1 MRGILVSAASVAAA
15 AVLAG
20 AASAQTTVAQIL
32 DANHAA
38 MGAGLDRQGALDVRW
53 SFGGQGLS
61 GEVGSLYDLGGAGF
75 VDTQDLSATTG
86 GAGFDG
92 KTAWWRDASGAITP
106 EAGGD
111 VRQLAVNEAYRDG
124 NLWWRADRGGARIEV
139 PTSQSSG
146 GATDEVLKISPVG
159 GKPFEAWF
167 DAKSHLLSRIVEG
180 QGSQTNTTDFS
191 DYRPIGG
198 VMIAAKQTVDDGT
211 GAQFRQ
217 TLTVKSVTLGP
228 KLQDSA
234 FAPPPWSVTDARIA
248 NAEGR
253 VTVPIRVL
261 NNHVYLEAKING
273 KGPFL
278 CIFDTGGHSL
288 LTPETA
294 KALAV
299 DTKGHA
305 PGSGAGEAVVDTSFA
320 SGVDFQIGDLT
331 MTHQAVTVLPFAS
344 TAVEG
349 FDEQGMLGFEL
360 ARRFVT
366 VIDYGGK
373 TITFIDPAKFDP
385 KSAGTPVPFAFYNH
399 LPQVTGVFEGMPG
412 RFDIDTGSRVEL
424 TLTKPFVEAHG
435 LTAKHPR
442 GVLAVDGW
450 GVGGP
455 SRSYVTRGDY
465 LMLGPVRIDGVVAS
479 FGTQGKGA
487 FADPNYQGNVGSGLL
502 KRYVVTFDYNHRI
515 MYLKPLRPA
524 PTDVGVF
531 DRAGFWLNLSPAG
544 FKIMDLTAA
553 GAAQAAGL
561 KVGDEITA
569 VDGAPAAK
577 VDLPELRKRLR
588 DEPAGTQV
596 KLDVLANGQTRAVT
610 LTLKDQI

>member
-1 MRGILVSAASVAAA
+1 M
-15 AVLAG
+15 
-20 AASAQTTVAQIL
+20 AQTTAAQVL

-38 MGAGLDRQGALDVRW
+38 MGASLDREGALDVRYDYA
-53 SFGGQGLS
+53 GQGLT
-61 GEVGSLYDLGGAGF
+61 GEVRSTYGIGGEGF
-75 VDTQDLSATTG
+75 VDTQDLGATTG
-86 GAGFDG
+86 ATGFDG
-92 KTAWWRDASGAITP
+92 KTAWWKDPSGAVTP
-106 EAGGD
+106 EGGGD

-124 NLWWRADRGGARIEV
+124 NLWWRADRGGAQIEV
-139 PTSQSSG
+139 LAPQSSNG
-146 GATDEVLKISPVG
+146 VSYDVLKVSPLG

-167 DAKSHLLSRIVEG
+167 DAKTHLLARTIEN
-180 QGSQTNTTDFS
+180 QGAQTIATDFA
-191 DYRPIGG
+191 DYRELGG
-198 VMIAAKQTVDDGT
+198 VMVAGKQVIDDGT
-211 GAQFRQ
+211 GPQYRQ
-217 TLTVKSVTLGP
+217 TMTVKSVAQGP
-228 KLQDSA
+228 SLPLAA
-234 FAPPPWSVTDARIA
+234 FAPPAWSVSDAHIA

-253 VTVPIRVL
+253 VTVPIQIL

-299 DTKGHA
+299 HSEGDA
-305 PGSGAGEAVVDTSFA
+305 PGAGAGEGVVA
-320 SGVDFQIGDLT
+320 SGFAKGVNFQIGDLT
-331 MTHQAVTVLPFAS
+331 LSRQAVTVLNFAS
-344 TAVEG
+344 KDVEG

-366 VIDYGGK
+366 VIDYGAK
-373 TITFIDPAKFDP
+373 TITFIDPARFDP
-385 KSAGTPVPFAFYNH
+385 KDAGTPVPFVFYNH
-399 LPQVTGVFEGMPG
+399 LPQVDGVFEGTPG

-435 LTAKHPR
+435 LTAKHPK

-465 LMLGPVRIDGVVAS
+465 FTLGPVRIDGLVAS

-487 FADPNYQGNVGSGLL
+487 FADPNFQGNVGSGLL
-502 KRYVVTFDYNHRI
+502 KRYAVTFDYNHQI
-515 MYLKPLRPA
+515 MYLKPLQPPA
-524 PTDVGVF
+524 SDVGVF
-531 DRAGFWLNLSPAG
+531 DRSGFWLNLSPGG
-544 FKIMDLTAA
+544 FKVMDLTAG
-553 GAAQAAGL
+553 GAAAEAGL

-569 VDGAPAAK
+569 VDGVAARSI
-577 VDLPELRKRLR
+577 DLPELRKRLR
-588 DEPAGTQV
+588 DEPAGAKV
-596 KLDVLANGQTRAVT
+596 KLDVLAGGQPRAVT

>member
-1 MRGILVSAASVAAA
+1 MRGTLFLSTAVALLAA
-15 AVLAG
+15 AG
-20 AASAQTTVAQIL
+20 AAQAETSAAQIL

-38 MGAGLDRQGALDVRW
+38 MGASLDREGAVDVRYDYA
-53 SFGGQGLS
+53 GEGLT
-61 GEVGSLYDLGGAGF
+61 GEVRSIFDLRGGGF
-75 VDTQDLSATTG
+75 VDSQDVGPTTG
-86 GAGFDG
+86 GNGFDG
-92 KTAWWRDASGAITP
+92 KTAWMRDLSGAITP

-111 VRQLAVNEAYRDG
+111 LRQLAVTEAYLDG
-124 NLWWRADRGGARIEV
+124 NLWWRADRGGAKIEV
-139 PTSQSSG
+139 LPPQASG
-146 GATDEVLKISPVG
+146 DTHYDVLRVSPAG

-167 DAKSHLLSRIVEG
+167 DAKTHWLARTIEN
-180 QGSQTNTTDFS
+180 QGAQTISINFA
-191 DYRPIGG
+191 DYREVGG
-198 VMIAAKQTVDDGT
+198 AMVAAKQVIDDGT
-211 GAQFRQ
+211 GTQYRQ
-217 TLTVKSVTLGP
+217 TMTIKSVAAGPTLP
-228 KLQDSA
+228 ASA
-234 FAPPPWSVTDARIA
+234 YAPPPWTPTDAHID

-253 VTVPIRVL
+253 VTVPIQLL
-261 NNHVYLEAKING
+261 NNHVYLQVKING

-299 DTKGHA
+299 HAEGDA
-305 PGSGAGEAVVDTSFA
+305 PGAGAGEGVVSAGFA
-320 SGVDFQIGDLT
+320 KGVDFQIGDLT
-331 MTHQAVTVLPFAS
+331 LTNQTVTVLPFAS
-344 TAVEG
+344 KEVEG

-366 VIDYGGK
+366 VIDYGAK

-385 KSAGTPVPFAFYNH
+385 KDPGVAVPIVFYNH
-399 LPQVTGVFEGMPG
+399 LPQVQGEFEGVPG

-435 LTAKHPR
+435 LTAKHPK

-465 LMLGPVRIDGVVAS
+465 FTLGPVRIDGLVAS

-487 FADPNYQGNVGSGLL
+487 FSDPNYQGNVGSGLL
-502 KRYVVTFDYNHRI
+502 KRFAVTFDYGHQI
-515 MYLKPLRPA
+515 MYLKPLQPPA
-524 PTDVGVF
+524 GDVAVF

-544 FKIMDLTAA
+544 FKVMDLTA
-553 GAAQAAGL
+553 GSAAANTGL

-569 VDGAPAAK
+569 IDGVSAQK

-596 KLDVLANGQTRAVT
+596 KLDVLAGGQARSVT
-610 LTLKDQI
+610 LTLRDQI

>member
-1 MRGILVSAASVAAA
+1 VAAA
-15 AVLAG
+15 VAALMAAG
-20 AASAQTTVAQIL
+20 MAQAQPTVAQVL

-38 MGAGLDRQGALDVRW
+38 MGAGLDGKGALDVRYDYAGEGLTGELR
-53 SFGGQGLS
+53 STYDMAGG
-61 GEVGSLYDLGGAGF
+61 GF
-75 VDTQDLSATTG
+75 VDSQDVGPTTG
-86 GAGFDG
+86 GNGFDG
-92 KTAWWRDASGAITP
+92 KTAWMRDLSGAITP

-111 VRQLAVNEAYRDG
+111 FRQLAVNEAYRDG
-124 NLWWRADRGGARIEV
+124 NLWWRADRGGAKVEAL
-139 PTSQSSG
+139 PGQASG
-146 GATDEVLKISPVG
+146 DQAYDVLRVSPAG

-167 DAKSHLLSRIVEG
+167 DARTHVLARTIEN
-180 QGSQTNTTDFS
+180 QAAQTITTDFA
-191 DYRPIGG
+191 DYRPIAG
-198 VMIAAKQTVDDGT
+198 VLIAGKQIIDDGT
-211 GAQFRQ
+211 GPQYHQ
-217 TLTVKSVTLGP
+217 TMTIKSVAAGP
-228 KLQDSA
+228 ALPPSA
-234 FAPPPWSVTDARIA
+234 YAPPAWTPTDARIA

-253 VTVPIRVL
+253 VTVPIQLL
-261 NNHVYLEAKING
+261 NNHVYLPVMING

-299 DTKGHA
+299 HAEGDA
-305 PGSGAGEAVVDTSFA
+305 PGTGAGEGVVEAGFA
-320 SGVDFQIGDLT
+320 NGVDFKVGDLSLT
-331 MTHQAVTVLPFAS
+331 GQTVTVLTFAS
-344 TAVEG
+344 KDVEG

-366 VIDYGGK
+366 VIDYGAK

-385 KSAGTPVPFAFYNH
+385 KDAGAPVPFAFYNH
-399 LPQVTGVFEGMPG
+399 LPQVAGVFEGVPG

-435 LTAKHPR
+435 LTAKHPK

-455 SRSYVTRGDY
+455 SRSYVTRGAFFT
-465 LMLGPVRIDGVVAS
+465 LGPVRIDGLVTS

-487 FADPNYQGNVGSGLL
+487 FSDPNFQGNVGSGLL
-502 KRYVVTFDYNHRI
+502 KRFAVTFDYGHQI
-515 MYLKPLRPA
+515 MYLKPLQPPA
-524 PTDVGVF
+524 SDVGVF

-544 FKIMDLTAA
+544 FKIMDLTA
-553 GAAQAAGL
+553 GSAAAASGL
-561 KVGDEITA
+561 KAGDEITA
-569 VDGAPAAK
+569 IDGVSASK
-577 VDLPELRKRLR
+577 IDLPNLRKRLR

-596 KLDVLANGQTRAVT
+596 KLDVLAGGQARSVT